1 MTAERTRRRPPWGM
15 VALFVGGV
23 AVMTAFA
30 VVAIAAGPPGG
41 SAATAAGAF
50 APGVGATS
58 ASLLELQK
66 GDGRAAPDF
75 HLTDQYGASMSLSEF
90 RGRPVVL
97 SFNDDECADLC
108 TLLAEDVVQADRDL
122 GAAQNAIAFV
132 SINANPYHP
141 APADVASW
149 TTDHGLGSLPNWY
162 FGTADAATLA
172 KVAADY
178 GVRIEL
184 DAASQSVV
192 HGTEIF
198 FIDPKGHEAAVG
210 QFGTD
215 SANTA
220 PFAHAMAQMAMD
232 LQPSSARTRVGGSDL
247 GVPSADGTAIGSQ
260 PAGFRLPLLTD
271 PAKTGGTAAD
281 RGRYTVVN
289 FWSSSCTACRSEMP
303 DLEQEFVL
311 LGSKVSFV
319 GVDVADPASAGSAFA
334 AAAGAGYPLVSD
346 ADGTVAGRF
355 QVTGLPF
362 TVILDPAGRILI
374 RHAGRMTRE
383 QLDYLLRS
391 IDPELPPAS

>member
-1 MTAERTRRRPPWGM
+1 MRAGRSRRRPPWGF

-41 SAATAAGAF
+41 TATASTDFAAGI
-50 APGVGATS
+50 GATS

-75 HLTDQYGASMSLSEF
+75 HLTDQYGRPMSLAEF
-90 RGRPVVL
+90 AGRPVVL
-97 SFNDDECADLC
+97 TFNDDECADLC

-122 GAAQNAIAFV
+122 GSARDSIAFV

-141 APADVASW
+141 AAADVASW
-149 TTDHGLGSLPNWY
+149 TDDHGLGHLPNWY
-162 FGTADAATLA
+162 FGTGDAATLA
-172 KVAADY
+172 RVAADY

-184 DAASQSVV
+184 DAATQSVV

-198 FIDPKGHEAAVG
+198 FIDPKGRKAAVG

-232 LQPSSARTRVGGSDL
+232 LQPTEIRTAVAGSDL
-247 GVPSADGTAIGSQ
+247 GVPRADGTAIGSQ
-260 PAGFRLPLLTD
+260 PAGFSLPLLTD
-271 PAKTGGTAAD
+271 PAKKAGTAAD

-303 DLEQEFVL
+303 DIQQEFLL
-311 LGSKVSFV
+311 LGSKAAFV
-319 GVDVADPASAGSAFA
+319 GVDVADPAPAASAFA
-334 AAAGAGYPLVSD
+334 TAAGAGYPLVAD
-346 ADGTVAGRF
+346 ADGRVAGRF

-362 TVILDPAGRILI
+362 TVILDPQGRILI

-391 IDPELPPAS
+391 IDPELPPAG